1 MTEKGHASLQLPP
14 TAASTTIDDDVHR
27 HTSQEPL
34 RAAASSRGWTPWR
47 WSWTSWTTGS
57 ASQIDMAVIWVTK
70 ASKGST
76 QWTDDGTQRQ
86 LSHYRFRK
94 KMKPLTVLIKTIY
107 LGLAFFEIPSWC
119 LNRSRTYCLERQGM
133 YSWGIPELPFQAS
146 NAIDIFCLIYLAQC
160 FCHRHW
166 SLGNASRRRCWHVL
180 RILLVLL
187 ALVDCGVAVFN
198 TVGIVPGS
206 FRVCRVR
213 RPLIL
218 MCATKFLR
226 RTLNRLWLAFLD
238 FWTVL
243 ASLAL
248 CVIFFVWLGL
258 VIFARSKEG
267 QDHFTDWSTSLA
279 SLWILFTT
287 ANFPDVMIDGYNNLR
302 VSCFFFFF
310 YLVISLYLLNNILLA
325 AVYDAYKVQL
335 RVQLQTFYRKKAH
348 SIERAFRLLATS
360 RVEEVTMTRHARF
373 QDGDGDPLQS
383 DPLGIDFQKWMAFF
397 TAYCAATTGDLRSL
411 RDQQF
416 VQQQAVQT
424 FEALDTDGSGM
435 ITKEEFKLVVHVLSD
450 PQVYIPL
457 RPIPEVGS
465 TGWGRHLRKIFKEGL
480 PLCGRRL
487 PWWVLI
493 DLVVLLEI
501 ALAFLQTCVFV
512 SPLGGK
518 FNDQPLLPGSVWFR
532 LLTCTTVIFFLDTS
546 LRIVTFGAERYWN
559 RRRLRHRFDVLS
571 ISALCAMEIA
581 VCCFHSPPD
590 YLLRT
595 VLALHIS
602 RGLCLTQHI
611 QPLRYLAAL
620 VAHLVPVYHQLG
632 FLLFLVYYVFAT
644 IGVQI
649 FGGQIYEGNPKL
661 DGSAFAE
668 GAYWSLNFNDF
679 PSGLVTLFCLMV
691 VNNWFVVADGFLRV
705 TNKSASIFFVS
716 FFVITNLVVLNILMT
731 LILESSAAVQQEL
744 QAKVPDVPDD
754 SADAPQRTWSR
765 GAREFVLQRML
776 LNDDERLD
784 SIVSGTSG
792 HLRTPTAGRHG
803 AGSSAA

>member
-1 MTEKGHASLQLPP
+1 
-14 TAASTTIDDDVHR
+14 
-27 HTSQEPL
+27 
-34 RAAASSRGWTPWR
+34 
-47 WSWTSWTTGS
+47 
-57 ASQIDMAVIWVTK
+57 
-70 ASKGST
+70 
-76 QWTDDGTQRQ
+76 
-86 LSHYRFRK
+86 
-94 KMKPLTVLIKTIY
+94 
-107 LGLAFFEIPSWC
+107 
-119 LNRSRTYCLERQGM
+119 
-133 YSWGIPELPFQAS
+133 
-146 NAIDIFCLIYLAQC
+146 
-160 FCHRHW
+160 
-166 SLGNASRRRCWHVL
+166 
-180 RILLVLL
+180 
-187 ALVDCGVAVFN
+187 
-198 TVGIVPGS
+198 
-206 FRVCRVR
+206 
-213 RPLIL
+213 
-218 MCATKFLR
+218 
-226 RTLNRLWLAFLD
+226 
-238 FWTVL
+238 
-243 ASLAL
+243 
-248 CVIFFVWLGL
+248 
-258 VIFARSKEG
+258 
-267 QDHFTDWSTSLA
+267 
-279 SLWILFTT
+279 
-287 ANFPDVMIDGYNNLR
+287 
-302 VSCFFFFF
+302 
-310 YLVISLYLLNNILLA
+310 
-325 AVYDAYKVQL
+325 
-335 RVQLQTFYRKKAH
+335 
-348 SIERAFRLLATS
+348 
-360 RVEEVTMTRHARF
+360 MTRHARF

-602 RGLCLTQHI
+602 RGLFLTQHI